1 MENHCR
7 SSIYS
12 KSPFFCFCFLFS
24 FRRWCVYWMWSSDE
38 WAQHIPPPPVQMLD
52 SWAGMHLIIF
62 FYILFTDCNCTSDE
76 TRFGTT
82 QPSAG
87 TDLNGSR
94 INDLMRWSEM
104 KKETDCGGWR
114 TSCLSVEGRCK
125 KMRRSETTTRVQV
138 LSQPRNGAL
147 LSCLS
152 LTRDSKVKARWTVA
166 GWIHTWMDKLK
177 KNVSQQDSLTSKY
190 NERSGL
196 TATSTVWIRHTTKL

>member
-1 MENHCR
+1 MENHCH

-12 KSPFFCFCFLFS
+12 KSPFFVLVFCFFS
-24 FRRWCVYWMWSSDE
+24 SAADVCWMWSSDE
-38 WAQHIPPPPVQMLD
+38 WAQHIPPVQMLD

-104 KKETDCGGWR
+104 KKETDCGSWR
-114 TSCLSVEGRCK
+114 TSCLSVEGK
-125 KMRRSETTTRVQV
+125 KMRRSKTTIRVQV
-138 LSQPRNGAL
+138 FSQPRNEAL
-147 LSCLS
+147 FSCLS
-152 LTRDSKVKARWTVA
+152 LTQDSKVKACWTVA
-166 GWIHTWMDKLK
+166 GGIYTRMDKLK
-177 KNVSQQDSLTSKY
+177 KCM
-190 NERSGL
+190 
-196 TATSTVWIRHTTKL
+196 STRLLNL